1 MLNIKNVNISELRKI
16 CQKNKFIG
24 YKLEKSF
31 IKYREAYY
39 ETNFE
44 NHSFIVKNGKFLF
57 NFSFFNN
64 NLKTL
69 DFFGNFIE
77 MIYEGNLEMRYFTK

>member
-31 IKYREAYY
+31 IKYREVYY

-44 NHSFIVKNGKFLF
+44 NHSFIVKNGN
-57 NFSFFNN
+57 NFCLILAFFNN

-69 DFFGNFIE
+69 DFF
-77 MIYEGNLEMRYFTK
+77 